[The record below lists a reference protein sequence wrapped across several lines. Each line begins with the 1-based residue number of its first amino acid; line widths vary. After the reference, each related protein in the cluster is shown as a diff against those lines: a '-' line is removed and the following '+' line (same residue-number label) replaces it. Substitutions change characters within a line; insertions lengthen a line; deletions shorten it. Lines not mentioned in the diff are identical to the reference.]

1 MDIVIPALEMIFL
14 KNMTGL
20 EEICQGQLHS
30 LRSFGNLRIV
40 KVAHCD
46 KLKFVFSSTIAR
58 GLPQLED
65 LEKREYSIMEEI
77 LVTEELGAVK
87 ETILKVLFPQLKLLH
102 LIELP
107 ILK

>member
-1 MDIVIPALEMIFL
+1 
-14 KNMTGL
+14 
-20 EEICQGQLHS
+20 
-30 LRSFGNLRIV
+30 
-40 KVAHCD
+40 
-46 KLKFVFSSTIAR
+46 
-58 GLPQLED
+58 